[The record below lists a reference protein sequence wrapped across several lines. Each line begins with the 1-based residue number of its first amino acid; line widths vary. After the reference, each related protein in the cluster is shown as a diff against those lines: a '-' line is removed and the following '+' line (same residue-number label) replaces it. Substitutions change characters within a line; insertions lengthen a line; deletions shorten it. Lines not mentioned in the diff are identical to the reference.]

1 MSGFPK
7 IKGIKWMSEDF
18 PDIVGVNVT
27 LVNRSMQEMDIPG
40 MALPE
45 TPSVM
50 YIDLSLLAGLN
61 PWYPKGADEPSET
74 ECSVDVNGCANF
86 IADVKL
92 EDMIEA
98 WIFCKRFKYS
108 KNL

>member
-18 PDIVGVNVT
+18 PDIITVDVN
-27 LVNRSMQEMDIPG
+27 LVNRAMQEMDIPG
-40 MALPE
+40 VELPE

-61 PWYPKGADEPSET
+61 PWYPKGSEEPSET
-74 ECSVDVNGCANF
+74 ECSVDVNGISNFVAN
-86 IADVKL
+86 VKL
-92 EDMIEA
+92 EHMLEA
-98 WIFCKRFKYS
+98 WIFYKRFKYS
-108 KNL
+108 RKV